1 MARIIKKEGKKLIIE
16 IDLEL
21 EGDMLS
27 QEEAIQKALNEAG
40 KIATKEAFENFD
52 EDASSIEID
61 KKKLT
66 KKGSPKKKQ

>member
-66 KKGSPKKKQ
+66 KKGAPKKKQ

>member
-40 KIATKEAFENFD
+40 KIATKEAFESFD
-52 EDASSIEID
+52 EDASSIEVG

-66 KKGSPKKKQ
+66 KKGEPKKKQ

>member
-52 EDASSIEID
+52 EDASSIEVD

-66 KKGSPKKKQ
+66 KKGEPKKKQ